1 MAAFAPQLL
10 ALVTHTAGAVKFI
23 VQLHLTGQAQGS
35 MVGGQPPAVDA
46 GQLYN
51 PVASPE
57 WAALRETCVH
67 KGRPNW
73 PQVMQGVEE
82 GGMLGG
88 ARDADPLLGSVAIA
102 HSCFGS
108 VCGPEALVS
117 AVSAGTAARGW
128 GFHYEEFHW

>member
-1 MAAFAPQLL
+1 MKEQYSPQQRRKLAFWAFAL
-10 ALVTHTAGAVKFI
+10 AQILG
-23 VQLHLTGQAQGS
+23 
-35 MVGGQPPAVDA
+35 
-46 GQLYN
+46 
-51 PVASPE
+51 
-57 WAALRETCVH
+57 
-67 KGRPNW
+67 
-73 PQVMQGVEE
+73 